1 MTTYTAIPNGDIDQ
15 DSPVTQPLLTLMR
28 DNPIAITE
36 GAAGAPRIFIG
47 ALERLSAGSTIK
59 YRADAAFT
67 TTSTSFVVVTNSP
80 ISFMQAGTVRVSLEH
95 RRTTGGTGETRIRR
109 TRGTVVT
116 AVTTFSTTS
125 GTFVAETADVS
136 IQPGDILDVATRNTV
151 GGGNTAEVQ
160 LLRYSCD
167 PANFLWPV
175 DRYGMIENNP
185 TVT

>member
-36 GAAGAPRIFIG
+36 GAAGAPRILLG

-59 YRADAAFT
+59 YRADAVFSI
-67 TTSTSFVVVTNSP
+67 TSTTFTLVTNSN

-95 RRTTGGTGETRIRR
+95 RRGAGGASEARIRR

-116 AVTTFSTTS
+116 AVTTFSTTNS
-125 GTFVAETADVS
+125 TFTAETADVS
-136 IQPGDILDVATRNTV
+136 IQPGDILDIVLRNTNSAV
-151 GGGNTAEVQ
+151 AADVQ
-160 LLRYSCD
+160 NIRYSCD